1 MRNCG
6 FQIAKLKILS
16 ICLVMIMDTSSF
28 SRGSSDVVGVE
39 NDFLSSAEFSQ
50 LPKAQLDAFQKRRRL
65 VAFEKDGKG
74 RVERLDDYARIFC
87 EQNVFDARLNVCK
100 LRATALTADGSTS
113 VPVAVSGEVLEGRY
127 KTGFA
132 GILEQLGFDVKNNT
146 VSVLPVAEFEK
157 KYAYAPPGPD
167 AVTLRAEPR
176 PNSEQ
181 INTAVP
187 GMWVRLLR
195 PAELGD
201 LKIPAERVADDIRS
215 SVGDWVLGQTEEGY
229 VGFVPVKMLSQPTD
243 QLIVPEGMLLESSE
257 AGGVPV
263 AAGSMLMRDGTNWCV
278 VSPGQKSHLPK
289 DIRVAVFGQPDTEA
303 RIMETMKTL
312 LGQKYV
318 WGGRTDRGVD
328 CSGLTQWYART
339 RGVMLPRDAAEQSIC
354 GRITAFGMDAVHNAR
369 AGDLI
374 FFANGDG
381 RVSHVGVSLG
391 DGKLL
396 HSSSHPGV
404 IVQQLADEG
413 NHELAAR
420 ILFSRRLW

>member
-28 SRGSSDVVGVE
+28 SQGISDVAGDA
-39 NDFLSSAEFSQ
+39 NDFLSSAEFTQ
-50 LPKAQLDAFQKRRRL
+50 LPKDQLDALQKRRRL

-100 LRATALTADGSTS
+100 LQATVLKADGGTS
-113 VPVAVSGEVLEGRY
+113 VPVAVSGEVLEERY
-127 KTGFA
+127 KNGFA
-132 GILEQLGFDVKNNT
+132 RILEQLGFDVKKNT
-146 VSVLPVAEFEK
+146 VSVLPVAEFER
-157 KYAYAPPGPD
+157 KYAYAPAGPE

-176 PNSEQ
+176 SNSEQ

-201 LKIPAERVADDIRS
+201 LKIPADHVPADIRA

-229 VGFVPVKMLSQPTD
+229 VGFVPVKQLSQPTD
-243 QLIVPEGMLLESSE
+243 QLIVPEGMLLEPSKV
-257 AGGVPV
+257 GGVQI
-263 AAGSMLMRDGTNWCV
+263 AAGSMLMRAGKHWCV
-278 VSPGQKSHLPK
+278 VSAGKKTHLPEH
-289 DIRVAVFGQPDTEA
+289 IRVAVFGRPDTEA
-303 RIMETMKTL
+303 RIMEKMKTL

-354 GRITAFGMDAVHNAR
+354 GRITAFGTDAVKNAR

-381 RVSHVGVSLG
+381 KVSHVGVSLG
-391 DGKLL
+391 NGKLL
-396 HSSSHPGV
+396 HSSSRFGV
-404 IVQQLADEG
+404 IVQRFAAEE